1 MSYRSI
7 FNAKI
12 SSTNFYAVFDF
23 AQNLPITETISSASV
38 TATVYSGTDASPS
51 AIISGAATISGTKVT
66 QTITAGTIGVTYI
79 LTCVIVTIASRSFVQ
94 DGYLTV
100 KATGT

>member
-23 AQNLPITETISSASV
+23 AQDLAITEDISSASV

-51 AIISGAATISGTKVT
+51 SIISGAATISGTKVT

-79 LTCVIVTIASRSFVQ
+79 LTCVIVTSASRSFVQ

>member
-23 AQNLPITETISSASV
+23 AQNLSITETISSASV
-38 TATVYSGTDASPS
+38 TATVYSGTDASTS
-51 AIISGAATISGTKVT
+51 SIISRLQSPL
-66 QTITAGTIGVTYI
+66 YI
-79 LTCVIVTIASRSFVQ
+79 V
-94 DGYLTV
+94 
-100 KATGT
+100 

>member
-12 SSTNFYAVFDF
+12 SSTNFYAIFDF
-23 AQNLPITETISSASV
+23 AQNLAVAETISSASV

-79 LTCVIVTIASRSFVQ
+79 LTCVIVTSASQSFVQ
-94 DGYLTV
+94 NGYLTV

>member
-23 AQNLPITETISSASV
+23 AQYLAVGETISSASV

-51 AIISGAATISGTKVT
+51 SIISGGATSSGAQVT
-66 QTITAGTIGVTYI
+66 QTITGGVIGVTYI
-79 LTCVIVTIASRSFVQ
+79 LTCVITTSASKTFVL

-100 KATGT
+100 KANGT

>member
-7 FNAKI
+7 FDAKI
-12 SSTNFYAVFDF
+12 SSTNFRAVFNF
-23 AQNLPITETISSASV
+23 LSNLGATETISSAST
-38 TATVYSGTDASPS
+38 TATVLSGTDASPS
-51 AIISGAATISGTKVT
+51 SIISGAAAISGSTVT
-66 QTITAGTIGVTYI
+66 QTITGGTVGVTYI
-79 LTCVIVTIASRSFVQ
+79 LTCAIVTSLSRAYVL